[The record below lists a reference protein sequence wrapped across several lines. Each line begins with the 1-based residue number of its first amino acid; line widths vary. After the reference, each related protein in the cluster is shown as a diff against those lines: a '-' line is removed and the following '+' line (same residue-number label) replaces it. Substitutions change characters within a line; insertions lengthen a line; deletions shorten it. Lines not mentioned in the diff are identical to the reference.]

1 MKMLKKAMV
10 VATLSLSLFGL
21 NSQTDAATT
30 THTVKSGETYWK
42 IAQKYG
48 VSVNYLKSINNK
60 TNSALYTGQKL
71 VLPNTPITQAD
82 KDLMARLVSAEAKG
96 EPYAG
101 KVAVATVIL
110 NRVDSVE
117 FPDTVKG
124 VVYENV
130 SGHYAFTPVQNGA
143 INQAADEKSKK
154 AVEEALEFRG
164 KGNGSLYFYNPE
176 TSTSKWINSRETT
189 VKIGNHKFAK

>member
-1 MKMLKKAMV
+1 MKMLKKVMV

-30 THTVKSGETYWK
+30 THTVNSGETYWK

-48 VSVNYLKSINNK
+48 LSVSYLKSINNK
-60 TNSALYTGQKL
+60 ENNALYTGQKL
-71 VLPNTPITQAD
+71 VLPHTPITQAD
-82 KDLMARLVSAEAKG
+82 KDLIARLVSAEAKG

-117 FPDTVKG
+117 FPNTVRG
-124 VVYENV
+124 VVFQNV
-130 SGHYAFTPVQNGA
+130 EGHYAFTPVQNGT
-143 INQAADEKSKK
+143 IYQAADADSKK

-164 KGNGSLYFYNPE
+164 KGNGSMYFYNPK
-176 TSTSKWINSRETT
+176 TSTSKWIYSRETT
-189 VKIGNHKFAK
+189 VMIGNHKFAK

>member
-1 MKMLKKAMV
+1 MKMLKKVMV

-30 THTVKSGETYWK
+30 THFVKNGETYWK
-42 IAQKYG
+42 IAQEYG
-48 VSVNYLKSINNK
+48 LSVNYLKSINNK
-60 TNSALYTGQKL
+60 SSNALYAGQKL
-71 VLPNTPITQAD
+71 VLPRTPITQAD

-117 FPDTVKG
+117 FPNTVKE
-124 VVYENV
+124 VVYQNV

-143 INQAADEKSKK
+143 IYNAADAGSKK
-154 AVEEALEFRG
+154 AVEEALAARG
-164 KGNGSLYFYNPE
+164 TGNGSLYFFNPK
-176 TSTSKWINSRETT
+176 TSTSKWVDSRETT
-189 VKIGNHKFAK
+189 VQIGNHKFAR

>member
-1 MKMLKKAMV
+1 MKMLKKVMV

-30 THTVKSGETYWK
+30 THLVKSGETYWT

-48 VSVNYLKSINNK
+48 LSVNYLKSINNK
-60 TNSALYTGQKL
+60 SSNVLYSGQKL
-71 VLPNTPITQAD
+71 VLPRTSITAAD
-82 KDLMARLVSAEAKG
+82 KELMARLVSAEAKG

-117 FPDTVKG
+117 FPNSVKG
-124 VVYENV
+124 VIYQNV
-130 SGHYAFTPVQNGA
+130 NGHYAFTPVQNGT
-143 INQAADEKSKK
+143 INQAADAGSKK
-154 AVEEALEFRG
+154 AVEEALTLRG
-164 KGNGSLYFYNPE
+164 KGNGSLYFYNPK
-176 TSTSKWINSRETT
+176 TSTSRWVDSREAT
-189 VKIGNHKFAK
+189 VWIGKHKFAR

>member
-117 FPDTVKG
+117 FPNTVKG

-143 INQAADEKSKK
+143 INQAADANSKK

-176 TSTSKWINSRETT
+176 TSTSRWIDSRETT

>member
-48 VSVNYLKSINNK
+48 VSVNYLQSINNK
-60 TNSALYTGQKL
+60 SNSALYIGQKL

-117 FPDTVKG
+117 FPNTVKG

-143 INQAADEKSKK
+143 INQAADANSKK

-176 TSTSKWINSRETT
+176 TSTSRWINSRETT
-189 VKIGNHKFAK
+189 VMIGNHKFAK